1 VEQHSGPVVIVGGGL
16 SGWMAAAHLGRRHVP
31 TLVINDSDVLGGRAR
46 TFTRDGFHFNFGPH
60 RLFGGGAAIAGLRE
74 LGITINAVTRG
85 PNGGLA
91 IFRGRAHTLPLGH
104 CSLMTTTALQ
114 GTAKLEFA
122 RILLEVPRL
131 DLSTLQTVGV
141 QAWLDGRVNDSCVR
155 SLLRALICAAT
166 YCSDLERLSAAAG
179 LQQLALALRG
189 PVLSVHEGWGTM
201 VRAVQD
207 DALGL
212 GVKMRVGHA
221 VVAVET
227 QRDAVQHVILANGDH
242 IRCRAVIVA
251 TNPRHARQLFGD
263 AVSAID
269 ALTPVRAATLDV
281 ALRGLPAP
289 RSVFAFG
296 VDVPLCCCVDSAI
309 ARVAPPGAAVIHAA
323 KYLRT
328 DEPGTARDEEEL
340 EQFLD
345 LVQPGWRSLV
355 VHRRYLSAM
364 VVSHALVAAD
374 TGGFHGRPDIR
385 VEGKA
390 NAYLA
395 GDWIGPTGQL
405 ADAAVASALRAAR
418 ATERLI
424 GAS

>member
-1 VEQHSGPVVIVGGGL
+1 VDPRSAPVVIVGGGL
-16 SGWMAAAHLGRRHVP
+16 SGWMAAAYLGRRHVQ
-31 TLVINDSDVLGGRAR
+31 TLVINDTDVVGGRAW
-46 TFTRDGFHFNFGPH
+46 TFTRDGFHINFGPH
-60 RLFGGGAAIAGLRE
+60 RLFGGGAAVAGLRE
-74 LGITINAVTRG
+74 LGITINAAARG

-91 IFRGRAHTLPLGH
+91 ICHGRAHTLPLGH
-104 CSLMTTTALQ
+104 CSLMATSVLQ
-114 GTAKLEFA
+114 GPAKLELA
-122 RILLEVPRL
+122 RVLVEVPRL
-131 DLSTLQTVGV
+131 NLATLQTVGV
-141 QAWLDGRVNDSCVR
+141 QAWLDGRVNDSRVR
-155 SLLRALICAAT
+155 SLLRALIRAAT
-166 YCSDLERLSAAAG
+166 YCGDLERLSAAAG
-179 LQQLALALRG
+179 FQQLALALRG
-189 PVLSVHEGWGTM
+189 PVLCIHEGWSAM

-207 DALGL
+207 QALALG
-212 GVKMRVGHA
+212 VRVQVGHA
-221 VVAVET
+221 VVALET
-227 QRDAVQHVILANGDH
+227 QRDSVQHIILANGDH

-251 TNPRHARQLFGD
+251 TNPRHVHQLFGD

-281 ALRGLPAP
+281 ALSGLPNP

-323 KYLRT
+323 KYLAT
-328 DEPGTARDEEEL
+328 DEAATARDEEEL

-355 VHRRYLSAM
+355 VHRRFLSTM
-364 VVSHALVAAD
+364 IVSHALVAAGI
-374 TGGFHGRPDIR
+374 GGFGGRPDGH
-385 VEGKA
+385 VEGKT

-424 GAS
+424 AAS